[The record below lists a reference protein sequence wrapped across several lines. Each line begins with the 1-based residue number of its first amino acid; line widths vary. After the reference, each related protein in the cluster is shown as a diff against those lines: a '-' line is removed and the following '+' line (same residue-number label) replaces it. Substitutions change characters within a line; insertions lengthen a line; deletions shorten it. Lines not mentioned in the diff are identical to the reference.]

1 MRSVPPRGSGWV
13 FGFSIFDFRFS
24 IFDLRLSIG
33 FYRQTPIRN
42 RQLTIGNQETHSLP
56 RGGTDLIP
64 KLTPN
69 EAVDG
74 RSAMRKEERKLIDLV
89 SIGPAM
95 LEDFEFLGVTS
106 VSQLRRR
113 SPERLYRE
121 LCRLRG
127 QRIDPCC
134 LDVFVAAVA
143 QAKDPDLPIEQRQWW
158 YWSKLRKAGQST
170 SNRGRKSARAVT
182 A

>member
-1 MRSVPPRGSGWV
+1 MREKG
-13 FGFSIFDFRFS
+13 
-24 IFDLRLSIG
+24 
-33 FYRQTPIRN
+33 
-42 RQLTIGNQETHSLP
+42 
-56 RGGTDLIP
+56 
-64 KLTPN
+64 
-69 EAVDG
+69 
-74 RSAMRKEERKLIDLV
+74 RKEERKLIDLV

-95 LEDFEFLGVTS
+95 LEDFELLGITS

-113 SPERLYRE
+113 SPQRMYRE

-134 LDVFVAAVA
+134 LDVFVTAVA

-158 YWSKLRKAGQST
+158 YWSKLRKASQNT
-170 SNRGRKSARAVT
+170 RGRSRKSARRVA